1 MTFSDS
7 LPPLPSKKRGRTR
20 KYQTH
25 GKPTKK
31 SKKPVTKLE
40 KLNKFIEKTEKEVQ
54 TEKERKKLREIEAK
68 AKAAAYLAN
77 KKQSGI
83 LPQETLDVVPEVVKD
98 TIKKDIVFEPFPKQI
113 EYLQAGEDH
122 VLMGGGRGPL
132 MFGEKVL
139 TPHGWRNIEKLKI
152 GSPVRCPDNSIS
164 YVIDIP
170 WEGEDDCY
178 EFTFIDGR
186 KIVSGASHTWQIEI
200 SNRSLKKGS
209 RREVL
214 RTTQQI
220 VDHFEKHV
228 RGKSGNKKDIRNISI
243 PIASALDL
251 DVQPSSR
258 LSIDPYLLGLLLGDG
273 CLQPKAISIT
283 SADEE
288 IHQSIVDLYKE
299 GISRAG
305 INARFRKPKKLL
317 SELKKLGLEYK
328 KSSEKFIPIKYKNAS
343 LVDRISILQGLM
355 DTDGTVDKGGHLSYC
370 STSKRLAEDVQY
382 LIRSLGGKATLT
394 TKEPFYTTE
403 EGIKVFGKTAYTL
416 YIHIEDSHLLFRL
429 TRKKAR
435 CRKIHSAAN
444 YDIRLR
450 LVDVKYVGR
459 KKARCITID
468 DPRGLF
474 VATDFIVTHNS
485 GKSACFIFEPL
496 QWVGNKNFHGLFIRR
511 NLVDLRDLIRRCQD
525 MYQRLIPSVQWKVK
539 ENVFVFPSGATIEF
553 GHLDSEQDV
562 EKYRGQEF
570 TFIGLD
576 EISQIP
582 DYTWVSRLLG
592 SLRSSDPD
600 LRVYFRATTNWTGIG
615 IDWVKEY
622 WHIDTVEQGKTVVEK
637 SAMLLPDGSTK
648 EVVLTKKWFN
658 STIFDNPKMANDTQ
672 YLAFLNSQPEY
683 LKRAWLYGETT
694 SVEGVAFPDFVKQK
708 HVIEPFEIPS
718 GWKKYTGCDYG
729 RGDGAANVWIAIDP
743 ATQDVYCYREYVAN
757 MKQHKVKLSA
767 SEFAAACLETEGNS
781 EYVQWRIIDGS
792 LYDKRGSS
800 EPSLYDEMRK
810 VGFIARPADKSKGSR
825 VAGKNKIHELLR
837 IENDKPKFFVFNN
850 CPTLVKMF
858 MTIPVDANNAEDVN
872 TDFYLDHIY
881 DALRYVLMS
890 RPSHR
895 PKLIG
900 SNMPIIYNWRK

>member
-122 VLMGGGRGPL
+122 VLMGGGRG
-132 MFGEKVL
+132 
-139 TPHGWRNIEKLKI
+139 
-152 GSPVRCPDNSIS
+152 
-164 YVIDIP
+164 
-170 WEGEDDCY
+170 
-178 EFTFIDGR
+178 
-186 KIVSGASHTWQIEI
+186 
-200 SNRSLKKGS
+200 
-209 RREVL
+209 
-214 RTTQQI
+214 
-220 VDHFEKHV
+220 
-228 RGKSGNKKDIRNISI
+228 
-243 PIASALDL
+243 
-251 DVQPSSR
+251 
-258 LSIDPYLLGLLLGDG
+258 
-273 CLQPKAISIT
+273 
-283 SADEE
+283 
-288 IHQSIVDLYKE
+288 
-299 GISRAG
+299 
-305 INARFRKPKKLL
+305 
-317 SELKKLGLEYK
+317 
-328 KSSEKFIPIKYKNAS
+328 
-343 LVDRISILQGLM
+343 
-355 DTDGTVDKGGHLSYC
+355 
-370 STSKRLAEDVQY
+370 
-382 LIRSLGGKATLT
+382 
-394 TKEPFYTTE
+394 
-403 EGIKVFGKTAYTL
+403 
-416 YIHIEDSHLLFRL
+416 
-429 TRKKAR
+429 
-435 CRKIHSAAN
+435 
-444 YDIRLR
+444 
-450 LVDVKYVGR
+450 
-459 KKARCITID
+459 
-468 DPRGLF
+468 
-474 VATDFIVTHNS
+474 S

-622 WHIDTVEQGKTVVEK
+622 WHIDTVEQGKTIVEK

-658 STIFDNPKMANDTQ
+658 STIFDNPKMASDTQ

-694 SVEGVAFPDFVKQK
+694 SVEGVAFPDFIKQK

-743 ATQDVYCYREYVAN
+743 ATQDAYCYREFVAN

-767 SEFAAACLETEGNS
+767 SEFAADCLETEGNS